1 MKKLLFILLSACV
14 WCGGCDGGEDVLPG
28 QQSDYA
34 KYLASTHV
42 PRLLSEEEARES
54 LDRDPAFYTAYEQ
67 CVFRYIRN
75 FYDPERPQRAE
86 AEAGDVVEL
95 TLSMYAFE
103 FANLTYFPERNAEG
117 ELETTKLSMP
127 FFSNNA
133 EFEQAFYAAGLTP
146 GVWSFEPLKVELGR
160 TPIIKGLELALPGV
174 RERDTVEIYMTYN
187 MAYGGKPFGLL
198 PKQSPVAAVAVVET
212 ITKN

>member
-1 MKKLLFILLSACV
+1 M
-14 WCGGCDGGEDVLPG
+14 
-28 QQSDYA
+28 
-34 KYLASTHV
+34 
-42 PRLLSEEEARES
+42 
-54 LDRDPAFYTAYEQ
+54 
-67 CVFRYIRN
+67 
-75 FYDPERPQRAE
+75 
-86 AEAGDVVEL
+86 EL

-187 MAYGGKPFGLL
+187 MAYGGDDFSVVPE
-198 PKQSPVAAVAVVET
+198 QSPVAIFFTVDSVE
-212 ITKN
+212 

>member
-54 LDRDPAFYTAYEQ
+54 LDRDPAFYTTYEQ

-95 TLSMYAFE
+95 
-103 FANLTYFPERNAEG
+103 
-117 ELETTKLSMP
+117 TKLSMP

-198 PKQSPVAAVAVVET
+198 PEQSPVAAVAVVET